1 MSQAHFDDAVS
12 SAKGSSSR
20 AIPGLIQPSAGP
32 EPEVMPV
39 RRVKPQ
45 GTISSEERAQGIV
58 AKETID
64 ETRATASA
72 PKVKKE
78 KEPKRVSTAATT
90 ERGYAEGERPA
101 TKPIAAGLS
110 GHIAAYKTILNTAA
124 SIKSLSPEHRAAVDE
139 ARNHIANAERS
150 HKLAHTE
157 GKLGTNTM
165 NRDVAH
171 NHLQDAADHLSAA
184 HEAVMTSGVHKEL
197 AKHSLNGEV
206 PSDERIRGLV
216 AGAYALPRVG
226 AGGVAGATKPF
237 KKVAFGRETLPG
249 SAIDKDVIDRAVEVG
264 GTRHAGVEKLKAAQG
279 TKRDPMR
286 REKRNAALTQL
297 NKDVVAKGGKA
308 LKNLPTGAGGVISG
322 LDKGA
327 AVNPKRRASQKR
339 VDTRFSSDA
348 NKIGRTPRFEG

>member
-12 SAKGSSSR
+12 SATGSASR
-20 AIPGLIQPSAGP
+20 GIPGLIQPSAGP
-32 EPEVMPV
+32 EPDVMPV
-39 RRVKPQ
+39 RRVKSQ
-45 GTISSEERAQGIV
+45 GTVSSQEREQGIV

-64 ETRATASA
+64 ETRATAPA

-78 KEPKRVSTAATT
+78 KQPTRISTAATT
-90 ERGYAEGERPA
+90 ERGYAEGDRPA
-101 TKPIAAGLS
+101 TKPVAAGLN
-110 GHIAAYKTILNTAA
+110 GHITTYKTILNTAA

-171 NHLQDAADHLSAA
+171 SHLQDSADHLSAA

-206 PSDERIRGLV
+206 PSDERVRSLV
-216 AGAYALPRVG
+216 SAAYALPRVG
-226 AGGVAGATKPF
+226 AGGVAGAKKPF

-249 SAIDKDVIDRAVEVG
+249 SAIDKDVIDRAIEVG

-286 REKRNAALTQL
+286 REKTKALVQEL
-297 NKDVVAKGGKA
+297 NKRGVKTTKLRPNIGGK
-308 LKNLPTGAGGVISG
+308 ISG
-322 LDKGA
+322 LDKDA